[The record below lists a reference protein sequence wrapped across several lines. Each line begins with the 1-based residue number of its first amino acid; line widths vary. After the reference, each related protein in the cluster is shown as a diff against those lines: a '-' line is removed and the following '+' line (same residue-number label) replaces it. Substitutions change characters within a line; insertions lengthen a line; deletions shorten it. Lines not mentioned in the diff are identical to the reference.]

1 VIPNLVGQVTE
12 KKQVGIIFYNSTS
25 SAMFVYLCS
34 KAADSFSR
42 RNSLSEKSPGKCFEQ
57 GGIVL
62 AFQIFCRMMSV
73 WVDMA
78 LVPMVGRE

>member
-25 SAMFVYLCS
+25 SSMFVYMCS
-34 KAADSFSR
+34 KPADSFSR
-42 RNSLSEKSPGKCFEQ
+42 RNSLSEKSPSKGFEQ

-62 AFQIFCRMMSV
+62 AFQIFWRMMLV

-78 LVPMVGRE
+78 LVPVVGRE